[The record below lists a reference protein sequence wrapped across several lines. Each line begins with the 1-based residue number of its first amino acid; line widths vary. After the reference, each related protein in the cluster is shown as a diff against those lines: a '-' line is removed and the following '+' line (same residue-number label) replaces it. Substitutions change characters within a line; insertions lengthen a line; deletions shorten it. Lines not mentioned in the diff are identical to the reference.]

1 MGNLPMLQQYQAFV
15 ASGDLRYDEQQWR
28 VLEQLAALSERLTS
42 RPSPLNLQTSQQPLE
57 NIQGLYIFGPVG
69 RGKTMLMDLFFA
81 SVTNQAKIRLHFH
94 HFMQRVHQEL
104 HALTGISDPLL
115 VIAKRWAQQYQL
127 LCFDEFFVND
137 IGDAMLLGTLW
148 RHLFAEGVVLVTTSN
163 AHPSE
168 LYRDGLQRNRFLP
181 TIELLQHHCEIHNL
195 DNHIDYRR
203 LIPAEMQFLQVQPP
217 EDWLQNT
224 AALRYGSVFP
234 VAKAMDGECIQVL
247 NRPIRYLWR
256 NQYII
261 AFDFMALCSGPR
273 SQLDYMALA
282 SEYKAIALSQVPQ
295 FTAQSA
301 TAILHGVEENY
312 QREHS
317 NIYISKLDNEA
328 RRFIALVDE
337 CYEQDCL
344 LILSTA
350 VPLLELYQASQLSF
364 AFERCISRLYE
375 MQRWQP
381 RVDAVSAD

>member
-1 MGNLPMLQQYQAFV
+1 MLQQYQALV
-15 ASGDLRYDEQQWR
+15 ANGELRYDEQQWQ
-28 VLEQLAALSERLTS
+28 VLGKLAALSEQLTTRS
-42 RPSPLNLQTSQQPLE
+42 TLRHGAMSQ
-57 NIQGLYIFGPVG
+57 NDSQGLYIFGPVG

-81 SVTNQAKIRLHFH
+81 NVASQYKIRMHFH

-104 HALTGISDPLL
+104 HALTGTSDPLM
-115 VIAKRWAQQYQL
+115 VIAKRWAKQYQL

-148 RHLFAEGVVLVTTSN
+148 RYLFAEGVVLVTTSN
-163 AHPSE
+163 AHPTE
-168 LYRDGLQRNRFLP
+168 LYRDGLQRSRFLP
-181 TIELLQHHCEIHNL
+181 TIELLLQHCHLHNL
-195 DNHIDYRR
+195 DNGIDYRR
-203 LIPAEMQFLQVQPP
+203 LIAAEMKYLQVQPA
-217 EDWLQNT
+217 EHWLQHT
-224 AALRYGSVFP
+224 IEQRFGAVFP
-234 VAKAMDGECIQVL
+234 ANPALDGATIQVL

-256 NQYII
+256 NQQVI

-282 SEYKAIALSQVPQ
+282 GEYKAIALRNVPQ

-317 NIYISKLDNEA
+317 NVYVSKLDNEA

-337 CYEQDCL
+337 CYEKDCL
-344 LILSTA
+344 LIVSTE
-350 VPLLELYQASQLSF
+350 VPLLELYQARQLSV

-375 MQRWQP
+375 MQRW
-381 RVDAVSAD
+381 

>member
-1 MGNLPMLQQYQAFV
+1 MESLPMLQQYQAFV
-15 ASGDLRYDEQQWR
+15 ASGDLCYDEQQWQ
-28 VLEQLAALSERLTS
+28 VLEKLAALSKLLTS
-42 RPSPLNLQTSQQPLE
+42 RPFLLNLQTSQPPLE
-57 NIQGLYIFGPVG
+57 NFKGLYIFGPVG

-104 HALTGISDPLL
+104 HALTGTSDPLL
-115 VIAKRWAQQYQL
+115 VIAKRWATQYQL

-163 AHPSE
+163 AHPTE
-168 LYRDGLQRNRFLP
+168 LYRDGLQRSRFLP
-181 TIELLQHHCEIHNL
+181 TIELLQHHCDIHNL

-234 VAKAMDGECIQVL
+234 AAKAIDSEYIQVL

-256 NQYII
+256 NQHII

-317 NIYISKLDNEA
+317 NIYVSRLDNEA

-337 CYEQDCL
+337 CYEKDCL
-344 LILSTA
+344 LIISTEA
-350 VPLLELYQASQLSF
+350 PLLELYQASQLSF

-375 MQRWQP
+375 MQRW
-381 RVDAVSAD
+381 

>member
-1 MGNLPMLQQYQAFV
+1 MLQQYQALV
-15 ASGDLRYDEQQWR
+15 ASGDLRYDEQQW
-28 VLEQLAALSERLTS
+28 QILAKLAELSEFLTT
-42 RPSPLNLQTSQQPLE
+42 RPLTLQRQVSQQTLDKK
-57 NIQGLYIFGPVG
+57 QGLYIFGPVG

-115 VIAKRWAQQYQL
+115 VIARRWAQQYQL

-163 AHPSE
+163 AHPTE
-168 LYRDGLQRNRFLP
+168 LYRDGLQRSRFLP
-181 TIELLQHHCEIHNL
+181 TIDLLQQHCALHNL
-195 DNHIDYRR
+195 DNGVDYRR
-203 LIPAEMQFLQVQPP
+203 LAVTNMQFLCVCTTEQ
-217 EDWLQNT
+217 WLRDIAEQHFGKV
-224 AALRYGSVFP
+224 ALADQATDAGL
-234 VAKAMDGECIQVL
+234 IQLL
-247 NRPIRYLWR
+247 NRPVRYLWR
-256 NQYII
+256 NEQVI
-261 AFDFMALCSGPR
+261 AFDFMALCASPR
-273 SQLDYMALA
+273 SQLDYMELA
-282 SEYKAIALSQVPQ
+282 KTYRAIAVHRVPQ

-317 NIYISKLDNEA
+317 NIYVSRLDNEA

-337 CYEQDCL
+337 CYEKDCL
-344 LILSTA
+344 LILTTEA
-350 VPLLELYQASQLSF
+350 PLLELYQASQLSF

-375 MQRWQP
+375 MQRWIPQSN
-381 RVDAVSAD
+381 RC